1 MNQHYIFILG
11 ILAVTLASAV
21 VRADLPA
28 DDFNDNTQG
37 AMWLLYE
44 QDANNCWLN
53 ETNQRLE
60 VWASENADDLVA
72 FYMSNRWLLNTT
84 DDFRLKV
91 DFHYDRVS
99 WEDGSVA
106 IFLTPSIIE
115 AGDRHV
121 GIRAGCD
128 EESPYFWYEA
138 TDGAWID
145 EGWGLRD
152 SNDGTLYISY
162 NSLTDRLYLSYTG
175 YGRTNSWV
183 TMSDLIQGRWGGGP
197 VYVGIGGAPVYAALD
212 SGEAYLD
219 NFVVDEGV
227 VESPV
232 SDHVFGVEIEQGWD
246 YDDPYDS
253 GDLTY
258 EFCIEVETDAD
269 VNFVEFVT
277 ANGNTFEIP
286 DIVDN
291 WSDGTWT
298 TREYDSGDGVWV
310 WEYCREKADM
320 AHLQDF
326 GDGWYTI
333 KVNYVGGGQGQTSV
347 WFGKPDGINYI
358 PQPTQEP
365 YLTYPYHRSSVDSP
379 VTFTWWCADPA
390 ATLIWMGLEKE
401 ETGEEMEN
409 SFNVS
414 ETSWG
419 PIALADGFW
428 EAELAFAQYH
438 YTPDNGDGIEVS
450 VGKYS
455 ESDYEFAVGG
465 FNISGR
471 VTDKYT
477 LAGLGNIRVGCWNE
491 DFEIWNDT
499 YTDLNGFFTLTNIQ
513 PGEVQVR
520 AEPETYY
527 AGMGTEF
534 VLTEDIY
541 DLDFALSPGAVLSGK
556 VLDAETAEPVAGVEV
571 TYSNGRYAV
580 WKNGYTDANGTFTL
594 TNLPPGI
601 GEIKVRPDVDTGYAW
616 SLPWGSNWVCLAEG
630 ENRSRRFIALQK
642 GALVSGYI
650 KDVYGMPIGGVEY
663 DWGGRMCEGWGDTD
677 EDGFHEIRLPV
688 GTYVINLS
696 EDDLGVL
703 SQTVTITDI
712 NQPVDVND
720 MIVYTE
726 QTGGQIS
733 GTVNNPGGHSKN
745 GEFII
750 VAFESG
756 TAIDANT
763 WYTIDPIGECELA
776 QAGPFTI
783 RALPPGVN
791 YDIYLIVISETFDE
805 IESLSVQD
813 FVLNV
818 PVGTSGINLDYDSEG
833 STVTGSVINTN
844 GRAVLGAT
852 VLLSDSATGNF
863 AGFADTDPNG
873 EYVIY
878 NVPAGEYTATAVHSK
893 YLNASTTV
901 EVVDG
906 VAADVS
912 TIVMPFAG
920 EKESANLN
928 GDGIVNI
935 LDVAVF
941 TNQWL
946 QSGSLEADFNQD
958 SSVNFSDWARL
969 AENWLWEPIWYHD

>member
-1 MNQHYIFILG
+1 
-11 ILAVTLASAV
+11 
-21 VRADLPA
+21 
-28 DDFNDNTQG
+28 
-37 AMWLLYE
+37 
-44 QDANNCWLN
+44 
-53 ETNQRLE
+53 
-60 VWASENADDLVA
+60 
-72 FYMSNRWLLNTT
+72 
-84 DDFRLKV
+84 
-91 DFHYDRVS
+91 
-99 WEDGSVA
+99 
-106 IFLTPSIIE
+106 
-115 AGDRHV
+115 
-121 GIRAGCD
+121 
-128 EESPYFWYEA
+128 
-138 TDGAWID
+138 
-145 EGWGLRD
+145 
-152 SNDGTLYISY
+152 
-162 NSLTDRLYLSYTG
+162 
-175 YGRTNSWV
+175 
-183 TMSDLIQGRWGGGP
+183 MSDLLQGRWGGQP

-227 VESPV
+227 VEIPV
-232 SDHVFGVEIEQGWD
+232 SDHVFGIEIEQGWD

-258 EFCIEVETDAD
+258 EFWIEVETDAD
-269 VNFVEFVT
+269 VNYIEFVT

-298 TREYDSGDGVWV
+298 THEYDSEDGVWV
-310 WEYCREKADM
+310 WEYFRERPDL

-333 KVNYVGGGQGQTSV
+333 KVDYVGGGQGQTSV
-347 WFGKPDGINYI
+347 WFGKPDGINFI

-379 VTFTWWCADPA
+379 VMFTWLWCWDQA
-390 ATLIWMGLEKE
+390 ATEIWMGLEKE
-401 ETGEEMEN
+401 ETGEEMES

-419 PIALADGFW
+419 PVALTDGFW

-438 YTPDNGDGIEVS
+438 YTPDNGDGIEVG

-465 FNISGR
+465 FTISGQ

-477 LAGLGNIRVGCWNE
+477 LAGLDNIRVGCWHE
-491 DFEIWNDT
+491 DLEIWNET
-499 YTDLNGFFTLTNIQ
+499 YTDLNGFYTLTNIQ

-556 VLDAETAEPVAGVEV
+556 VLDSETAEPIAGVEV
-571 TYSNGRYAV
+571 TYWGDRYAV
-580 WKNGYTDANGTFTL
+580 WKNGYTDADGAFTL
-594 TNLPPGI
+594 TNLPPGV
-601 GEIKVRPDVDTGYAW
+601 GEIMARPDVDTGYAW

-630 ENRSRRFIALQK
+630 ERRSNRIIALQK

-650 KDVYGMPIGGVEY
+650 RDANGDPASGMEY
-663 DWGGRMCEGWGDTD
+663 EYGGRMSEGWD
-677 EDGFHEIRLPV
+677 EADVNGHYQINLPL
-688 GTYVINLS
+688 GTYVIS
-696 EDDLGVL
+696 TDEDDLCSL
-703 SQTVTITDI
+703 LLKVTITDI

-720 MIVYTE
+720 IIVYSE
-726 QTGGQIS
+726 ETGGQIS
-733 GTVNNPGGHSKN
+733 GTVNNPGGHSKT
-745 GEFII
+745 GEFVVI
-750 VAFESG
+750 VFEAG
-756 TAIDANT
+756 TEIDANS
-763 WYTIDPIGECELA
+763 WYTVWPIGETGLG

-783 RALPPGVN
+783 GVLPPDAN
-791 YDIYLIVISETFDE
+791 YDVALCVESETLDE
-805 IESLSVQD
+805 IMSLAVQD

-844 GRAVLGAT
+844 GLAVMGAT

-878 NVPAGEYTATAVHSK
+878 NVPAGEYTATPVHSK
-893 YLNASTTV
+893 YLSASTTV
-901 EVVDG
+901 EVVDS
-906 VAADVS
+906 VPADVD

-920 EKESANLN
+920 EKEGANLN

-958 SSVNFSDWARL
+958 SNVNFSDWARL